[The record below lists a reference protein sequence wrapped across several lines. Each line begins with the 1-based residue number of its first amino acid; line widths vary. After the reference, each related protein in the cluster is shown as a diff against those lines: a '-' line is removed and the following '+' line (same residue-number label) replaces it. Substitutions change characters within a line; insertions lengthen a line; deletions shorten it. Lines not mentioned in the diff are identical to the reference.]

1 MSEVGELV
9 YTVIH
14 MVNILRKLL
23 GLWCSS
29 LSVLLFKQV
38 SVLIKLWTKIKCG
51 QNAACHFSKQR
62 MMPPSSH
69 QQLPPTV

>member
-29 LSVLLFKQV
+29 LSVLLFKQA
-38 SVLIKLWTKIKCG
+38 SALIKLWTKIKCE
-51 QNAACHFSKQR
+51 QNAACHISKQR